1 MKAAAFYPN
10 HDTYSGPHQHPGG
23 LPVPDTI
30 GTLRARVSWQQQVI
44 TTVTLF
50 DT

>member
-23 LPVPDTI
+23 LPVPAADRS
-30 GTLRARVSWQQQVI
+30 LRARVPWQQQVI
-44 TTVTLF
+44 AAVTLF
-50 DT
+50 DM